1 LDDKFYKEESLVRY
15 LLGHVSEEEQTRI
28 EEKYFGD
35 KEWFEQ
41 LQIVEGELIDSY
53 VCDRLSK
60 KDREAFESCFLQV
73 AERRERIEFAR
84 AWKALVEKK
93 SDHKAIN
100 EQSTFSQSFLN
111 LIRHRPLRLIPV
123 AVTLL
128 LLLGFVWLVFDNVR
142 LRNHLEQVQAN
153 SQEVERREQELK
165 DQLNQERL
173 HSEQLAKDLETER
186 LKSITPDPANT
197 EPQNLLAQIVS
208 FTLNSDTVRSTG
220 GIPRLE
226 ISTNTRTV
234 RLTMI
239 FTGDEHKNVI
249 ATIERVGST
258 NILQQAELKTQSK
271 GLKNHA
277 VWSLPAKSLA
287 EADYILTL
295 KAADESGAVIEI
307 DQYAFRVVKK

>member
-1 LDDKFYKEESLVRY
+1 MDDKFYKEESLVRY